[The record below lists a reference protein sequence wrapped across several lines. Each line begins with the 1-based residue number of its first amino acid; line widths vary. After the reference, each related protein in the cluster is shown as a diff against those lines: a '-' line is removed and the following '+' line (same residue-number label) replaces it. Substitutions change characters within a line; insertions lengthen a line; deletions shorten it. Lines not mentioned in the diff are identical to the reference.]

1 MIQACCKIVLKITFW
16 RCCMRKSIILALIC
30 VMIGTVLSGCSNG
43 GEQTDP
49 TVVKGQETDKVSTS
63 GTKNEYGW
71 ELPAETIEIN
81 FYAGQDNP
89 DTVKE
94 NSRLMQQF
102 LLEKFNVK
110 LNKTVYDV
118 DMNEKLNL
126 MLASGDYPE
135 VITGLSEEQAAKWIA
150 QGKAVELG
158 QYIDEY
164 APNIKS
170 QLGDLYKSFQNSKG
184 ELYTLPS
191 YWGKL
196 PIPGASAHIRY
207 DWWQEMGAPSF
218 ETPEQFYQVLKQM
231 QERHP
236 VNANGEKTYALS
248 GYAPMYKVVIPT
260 LSGMWGLKAG
270 YRIDEDGTNTHWV
283 NTPAGLEMTQFMNQ
297 VYRDGML
304 DPDSFINTFDDW
316 KAKFSAERIMGHIG
330 SWWVSWNAG
339 HEVWQKTNKDWKEEQ
354 RFVQVKAKAQAAES
368 AYLTAM
374 NARGTFRTII
384 TDKAKNPELIM
395 KWFNF
400 SITDLGT
407 RIIGW
412 GVPNIEQSV
421 WTYKDGKIEWV
432 DAMKQGV
439 INGTYDFTNS
449 DKVGQG
455 VFTLVEG
462 VGTMKDDGKS
472 TYWFDQN
479 FNDEAKWK
487 KLMNDNLKDTI
498 YDNTLGTIQIPGND
512 PLAVTNTQI
521 EELLETL
528 WAKAV
533 TAKTE
538 AEAEASFNELKDKL
552 NKSGLQDIEA
562 YRTKEY
568 QQRMK
573 EWK

>member
-1 MIQACCKIVLKITFW
+1 MKKGMILVLV
-16 RCCMRKSIILALIC
+16 CAL
-30 VMIGTVLSGCSNG
+30 VWTMLSGCSKSNNEGESAVDPGQPAAETG
-43 GEQTDP
+43 GEEKT
-49 TVVKGQETDKVSTS
+49 
-63 GTKNEYGW
+63 NEYGW
-71 ELPAETIEIN
+71 KVPNKTLEIN

-89 DTVKE
+89 ETVKE
-94 NSRLMQQF
+94 NSVMMQKF

-110 LNKTVYDV
+110 LNKIVYDV

-135 VITGLSEEQAAKWIA
+135 VITGLSDEQAAKWIA
-150 QGKAVELG
+150 QGKAVELS
-158 QYIDEY
+158 QYVDKA

-170 QLGDLYKSFQNSKG
+170 QLGDLYKTFLNSKG
-184 ELYTLPS
+184 ELYALPS
-191 YWGKL
+191 YWGIL

-207 DWWQEMGAPSF
+207 DWWKEMGSPDFS
-218 ETPEQFYQVLKQM
+218 TPEEYYQVLKKM
-231 QERHP
+231 QEAHP
-236 VNANGEKTYALS
+236 KNSKGEKTYALS
-248 GYAPMYKVVIPT
+248 GYSPMYTTVVPT
-260 LSGMWGLKAG
+260 LAGMWGLKAG
-270 YRIDEDGTNTHWV
+270 YKIAEDGTNTHWV
-283 NTPAGLEMTQFMNQ
+283 NTSEGLEFTKFMNQ
-297 VYRDGML
+297 IYRDGML

-339 HEVWQKTNKDWKEEQ
+339 HEVWQKANKDWTDEQ
-354 RFVQVKAKAQAAES
+354 RFIQVKAKAASAAS
-368 AYLTAM
+368 ANLTAL
-374 NARGTFRTII
+374 NGRGSYRTII
-384 TDKAKNPELIM
+384 TDKAKNPEDIM

-432 DAMKQGV
+432 DAMKKR
-439 INGTYDFTNS
+439 IIDGTYDFKNS
-449 DKVGQG
+449 DLVGQG

-462 VGTMKDDGKS
+462 IGTMKDDGKS

-479 FNDEAKWK
+479 FNNEAKWK

-498 YDNTLGTIQIPGND
+498 YDNTMGVIQIPGND

-521 EELLETL
+521 DELLETL
-528 WAKAV
+528 WAKSVMA
-533 TAKTE
+533 TSEAD
-538 AEAEASFNELKDKL
+538 AEAKFTEMRDKL
-552 NKSGLQDIEA
+552 NNAGLHDIEG

-568 QQRMK
+568 QRRMK